1 MVCAPIVSE
10 QRRGQ
15 TRYVQSHV
23 PSQLPRWYQPNLSSA
38 NLFPAPQSV
47 PAASA
52 ESQCILVEAIAPP
65 MHCPRSRGGTTIN
78 RIGPARVGQHDG
90 GQIVTARTTARR
102 GLQIF
107 SRNKPVV
114 GQQQMRRPP
123 VWDQPAVDATP
134 EFFAAG
140 GSAEGVL
147 FRRSGR
153 HRGERARL
161 IWLRLGAD
169 YHLPRHSHRRDCLYY
184 ITAGEIRLG
193 QPDPERRRRFLRPGR
208 CTLYVYRRPAGARF
222 SSSEARHI
230 RVRRRSWKRTGAGFC
245 KPAGP
250 TATVGRMNC
259 SPGRNGCRRPTRFRT
274 RRRAGIRRASPSPA
288 DRPESPPAHDLASL
302 P

>member
-15 TRYVQSHV
+15 TRYVSHV

-78 RIGPARVGQHDG
+78 RIGPAGVGRHDG

-147 FRRSGR
+147 FADPAGTEEKGLS
-153 HRGERARL
+153 L

-169 YHLPRHSHRRDCLYY
+169 YHLPRHSHSRDCLYY

-193 QPDPERRRRFLRPGR
+193 HQ
-208 CTLYVYRRPAGARF
+208 TLSAGEGFFVPADAPYTYIAGPQGAEILEFRGT
-222 SSSEARHI
+222 SHPRA
-230 RVRRRSWKRTGAGFC
+230 RRRSWKRTGAGFC